1 MSTLYEIVAELR
13 DFEFEVD
20 EETGEIMNADE
31 LDKLELARDTKVEN
45 ICLLVKNLRSDAAA
59 YKAEK
64 DSFAEK
70 EKRAKNEAD
79 RLTDYLQRM
88 LDGATFKSTRASVS
102 YRRSEAVEC
111 NMELVPDDY
120 LRYKDPEPDK
130 VKIKNAIKSGIEVD
144 GCCLVE
150 NISMQIK

>member
-1 MSTLYEIVAELR
+1 MKLYEIVAELR
-13 DFEFEVD
+13 DFQFEID
-20 EETGEIMNADE
+20 EETGEILNADE
-31 LDKLELARDTKVEN
+31 LDKLELARDEKIEN
-45 ICLLVKNLRSDAAA
+45 ICLMIKNLKADATA

-79 RLTDYLQRM
+79 RLADYLQRM
-88 LDGATFKSTRASVS
+88 LDGETFKSTRASVT
-102 YRRSEAVEC
+102 YRKSEAVEC
-111 NMELVPDDY
+111 DMELVPDDY
-120 LRYKDPEPDK
+120 LRYKEPEPDK
-130 VKIKNAIKSGIEVD
+130 AKIKKAIKSGIEVD

>member
-1 MSTLYEIVAELR
+1 MKLYEIVAELR
-13 DFEFEVD
+13 DFQFEID
-20 EETGEIMNADE
+20 EETGEILNADE
-31 LDKLELARDTKVEN
+31 LDKLELARDEKIEN
-45 ICLLVKNLRSDAAA
+45 ICLMIKNLKADATA

-79 RLTDYLQRM
+79 RLADYLQRM
-88 LDGATFKSTRASVS
+88 LDGETFKSTRASVT
-102 YRRSEAVEC
+102 YRKSEAVEC
-111 NMELVPDDY
+111 DMELVPDDY

-130 VKIKNAIKSGIEVD
+130 AKIKKAIKSGIEVD